1 MKFALAAFTLA
12 SASSSTG
19 RSVFPQKN
27 ASRATRS
34 GNTPTYK
41 GSGVRVLTHA
51 TVKRRTQEAEPKNAK
66 AGKAMIVSV
75 CGKTYDGP
83 VILEDT
89 LICYDDNNSEP
100 AITLVGKDAI
110 LDCQKNT
117 IVHLLDFDIDSTVP
131 ISKVGI
137 RLEDGAQVKNC
148 LVTNFA
154 VGADIVSGD
163 GSIISGSEFVFN
175 VIGVKMDSSY
185 SASIED
191 R

>member
-1 MKFALAAFTLA
+1 M
-12 SASSSTG
+12 
-19 RSVFPQKN
+19 
-27 ASRATRS
+27 
-34 GNTPTYK
+34 TPT
-41 GSGVRVLTHA
+41 
-51 TVKRRTQEAEPKNAK
+51 TVKRRTQEAEPNAK
-66 AGKAMIVSV
+66 AGKAMRVSV

-89 LICYDDNNSEP
+89 LICNDDNNSEP
-100 AITLVGKDAI
+100 AITLVGKDAS

-117 IVHLLDFDIDSTVP
+117 IVNLLDFGSTIP

-137 RLEDGAQVKNC
+137 RLEGGAQVKNC

-154 VGADIVSGD
+154 VGADVVSGD
-163 GSIISGSEFVFN
+163 GSTISGSEFVFN

-185 SASIED
+185 SVSIKD

>member
-1 MKFALAAFTLA
+1 M
-12 SASSSTG
+12 
-19 RSVFPQKN
+19 
-27 ASRATRS
+27 TR
-34 GNTPTYK
+34 
-41 GSGVRVLTHA
+41 
-51 TVKRRTQEAEPKNAK
+51 RRQGTEPNAK
-66 AGKAMIVSV
+66 AGKAMRVSV

-83 VILEDT
+83 VILRDT

-117 IVHLLDFDIDSTVP
+117 IIHLLDFGSTIPV
-131 ISKVGI
+131 SKVGI

-154 VGADIVSGD
+154 VGADVSGD
-163 GSIISGSEFVFN
+163 GSTISGSEFVFN
-175 VIGVKMDSSY
+175 VNGVKMDSSY
-185 SASIED
+185 SVSIED

>member
-1 MKFALAAFTLA
+1 M
-12 SASSSTG
+12 
-19 RSVFPQKN
+19 
-27 ASRATRS
+27 
-34 GNTPTYK
+34 
-41 GSGVRVLTHA
+41 THA
-51 TVKRRTQEAEPKNAK
+51 TVNVKRRTQEAEPKNAK
-66 AGKAMIVSV
+66 AGKAMRVSV
-75 CGKTYDGP
+75 CGMTYDGP
-83 VILEDT
+83 VILGDT

-100 AITLVGKDAI
+100 AITLVGKDAS

-117 IVHLLDFDIDSTVP
+117 IVNLLDFGSTIP

-154 VGADIVSGD
+154 VGADVVSGD
-163 GSIISGSEFVFN
+163 GSTISGSEFVLN

-185 SASIED
+185 SFSIKD